1 MTFVIFSKDRA
12 LQLDGLLQSMFFHIK
27 GVFLIRIIYQAS
39 NEAHNYAYKE
49 LAEDTRNSE
58 RILWTKEKIFS
69 TDLVNNIQDIQ
80 TETVCFLV
88 DDIVFIRPL
97 DLDTL
102 NYGEIR
108 RGILSLRLGKNITF
122 CYTKQ
127 KNMQPPTLN
136 PSKKLDELLKFS
148 WNESRYDWAYPL
160 SVDGHIFCTAEILV
174 AVTRLK
180 YRAPNTFER
189 ALQILTPLYSKRPG
203 YCFESPK
210 IINIPLNRVQCEYDN
225 ISDDISPE
233 YLLAKWQE
241 GMTLDFKALAN
252 ISTKSVHEEIS
263 VYFCKRKN
271 HI

>member
-1 MTFVIFSKDRA
+1 
-12 LQLDGLLQSMFFHIK
+12 
-27 GVFLIRIIYQAS
+27 
-39 NEAHNYAYKE
+39 
-49 LAEDTRNSE
+49 
-58 RILWTKEKIFS
+58 
-69 TDLVNNIQDIQ
+69 
-80 TETVCFLV
+80 
-88 DDIVFIRPL
+88 
-97 DLDTL
+97 
-102 NYGEIR
+102 
-108 RGILSLRLGKNITF
+108 
-122 CYTKQ
+122 
-127 KNMQPPTLN
+127 MQPPTLN